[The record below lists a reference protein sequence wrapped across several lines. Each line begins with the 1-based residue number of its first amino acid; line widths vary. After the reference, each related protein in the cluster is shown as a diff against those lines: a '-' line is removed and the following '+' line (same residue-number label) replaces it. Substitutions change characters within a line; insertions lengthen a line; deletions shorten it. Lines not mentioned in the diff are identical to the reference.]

1 MRLLKPA
8 LVVLALSAL
17 AACEMRRGPDLRT
30 GSVTQQGVP
39 LASAAIA
46 ERPLAHRHEAQ
57 SQLDSAR
64 AALSGGDTAT
74 AIRLLHRAA
83 AFLVIQATEPPTGGT
98 YMLLAASSALDSLA
112 GDIRRT
118 GLRDSTR
125 LAAYSARVNLAEAE
139 RHETLAGVAW
149 STRSKESAADELLMA
164 ADHLERAATD
174 ARLAL
179 PESAVAAM
187 EDMRDIARR
196 LLMQRE
202 LDLQSL
208 DEPLA
213 AFHLELRA
221 FQRRMQAASGVP
233 AGSAR

>member
-1 MRLLKPA
+1 MRQMKPA
-8 LVVLALSAL
+8 LVALALSAL

-30 GSVTQQGVP
+30 GSVAQQGVP
-39 LASAAIA
+39 LASAAVA

-64 AALSGGDTAT
+64 HALSTGDSAT

-83 AFLVIQATEPPTGGT
+83 AFLVIQATEPPGGGT
-98 YMLLAASSALDSLA
+98 YMLLSASSALDSLA
-112 GDIRRT
+112 GSIRRD
-118 GLRDSTR
+118 GIRDTA
-125 LAAYSARVNLAEAE
+125 LFAGYSARVNLAEAE
-139 RHETLAGVAW
+139 RHESLAGVAW
-149 STRSKESAADELLMA
+149 STRSEESVADELLMA

-174 ARLAL
+174 ARLPLPQSAL
-179 PESAVAAM
+179 AAI

-196 LLMQRE
+196 LVMQRE
-202 LDLQSL
+202 LDVQSL

-221 FQRRMQAASGVP
+221 LQRRMQAASQP
-233 AGSAR
+233 PPRAR

>member
-1 MRLLKPA
+1 MRHMKPA

-39 LASAAIA
+39 LASAAMT

-64 AALSGGDTAT
+64 RALSQGDSAT

-98 YMLLAASSALDSLA
+98 YMLLSASTALDSLA
-112 GDIRRT
+112 GSIRRD
-118 GLRDSTR
+118 GIRDTTR
-125 LAAYSARVNLAEAE
+125 FAAYSARVNLAEAE

-164 ADHLERAATD
+164 ADHLERAAAD
-174 ARLAL
+174 ARLPLPASAL
-179 PESAVAAM
+179 AAI

-196 LLMQRE
+196 LVMQRE
-202 LDLQSL
+202 LDVQSL
-208 DEPLA
+208 DDPLA

-221 FQRRMQAASGVP
+221 LQRRLQAASDPPPGT
-233 AGSAR
+233 R